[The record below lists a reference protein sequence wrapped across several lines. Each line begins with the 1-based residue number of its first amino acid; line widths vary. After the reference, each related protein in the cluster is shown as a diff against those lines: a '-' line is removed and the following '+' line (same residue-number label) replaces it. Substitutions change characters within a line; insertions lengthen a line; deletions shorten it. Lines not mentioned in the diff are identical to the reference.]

1 MSAPL
6 VSVFNIKTGEG
17 LGVLRQLDSSSDALT
32 CHQSGEEIL
41 SGESS
46 IGYLGFD
53 SEQKE
58 AGLCFGYP
66 YVESPKR
73 YIRKLTLIDPITTF
87 ARLNAGESKTIRW
100 KINGMKAND
109 YGSFVSRIWEYCF
122 DEINPQ
128 TVVKA
133 YALLKA
139 DGVLSPIRGQ
149 GFVVARGAS
158 ELCRGARQEMF
169 QSRIEETLEEAAL
182 GRVSPDEMTQ
192 MLKSA
197 LAKTVAK
204 YYPNAPIAW
213 GCDSE
218 K

>member
-1 MSAPL
+1 MYQINFESVIPIYEQIVRQVKFL
-6 VSVFNIKTGEG
+6 VASGALSEGEFVPSVREVAKT
-17 LGVLRQLDSSSDALT
+17 Q
-32 CHQSGEEIL
+32 
-41 SGESS
+41 
-46 IGYLGFD
+46 
-53 SEQKE
+53 
-58 AGLCFGYP
+58 
-66 YVESPKR
+66 
-73 YIRKLTLIDPITTF
+73 
-87 ARLNAGESKTIRW
+87 
-100 KINGMKAND
+100 M
-109 YGSFVSRIWEYCF
+109 
-122 DEINPQ
+122 INPQ

-204 YYPNAPIAW
+204 YYPSAPIAW